1 MAKVAVPRLRPR
13 KEFEE
18 LLAESLEDKYK
29 IHLPARVSLAALNSL
44 DLSRQVEGNLAQQ
57 AERREQVNRYIQE
70 HHVVHHMP
78 HDTARAMDTG
88 PPGPP
93 GPPTVDTATN
103 KWPTPSS
110 LRRCRRRPPGAAL

>member
-29 IHLPARVSLAALNSL
+29 LHLPARVSLAALNSL

-78 HDTARAMDTG
+78 HDTARAMDAPSGPPGPQGPQG

-93 GPPTVDTATN
+93 GE
-103 KWPTPSS
+103 
-110 LRRCRRRPPGAAL
+110 R

>member
-70 HHVVHHMP
+70 HHVVHHTRSGAPRLP
-78 HDTARAMDTG
+78 HDAARAMAAQTG
-88 PPGPP
+88 PCLLY
-93 GPPTVDTATN
+93 TS
-103 KWPTPSS
+103 PSP
-110 LRRCRRRPPGAAL
+110 RDRG